1 MNELSLHNWLVQAR
15 SSGITLLMW
24 FAAKL
29 DSHRYGLLNYRDH
42 SITTAK
48 AEGTNNK
55 IKVLKRQAYGFRGMH
70 YFKLRICNLHE
81 SRYAL
86 VG

>member
-1 MNELSLHNWLVQAR
+1 MR
-15 SSGITLLMW
+15 

-55 IKVLKRQAYGFRGMH
+55 IKVLKRQAYGFRAKFRGH
-70 YFKLRICNLHE
+70 NTDFGLVLTKRIRGSAPDTRIAGSFLLFR
-81 SRYAL
+81 SSTPWP
-86 VG
+86 